1 MTPRNG
7 VSDFCR
13 AKTDVRRNKE
23 DKRTDI
29 PPTAPT
35 SSSLSLV
42 LAPGMSKG
50 KGRSGQS
57 QLDTMVFFRAE
68 LRRGEEEKSFSIFFL
83 NSDDIYREYTKCQRN
98 MEKKIYLITN
108 FFLRNE
114 CYIERIRLL
123 GKFFGGIKER
133 YLCLDPSSR
142 EREMEILRSGR
153 HETFTHER
161 RKIKLYNEYNSN
173 DGSLWN

>member
-7 VSDFCR
+7 VSNFCR

-50 KGRSGQS
+50 KGLRPIPVGYYSGYS
-57 QLDTMVFFRAE
+57 EPSLGEAEKRKVFHI
-68 LRRGEEEKSFSIFFL
+68 FSEF
-83 NSDDIYREYTKCQRN
+83 
-98 MEKKIYLITN
+98 
-108 FFLRNE
+108 
-114 CYIERIRLL
+114 
-123 GKFFGGIKER
+123 
-133 YLCLDPSSR
+133 
-142 EREMEILRSGR
+142 
-153 HETFTHER
+153 
-161 RKIKLYNEYNSN
+161 
-173 DGSLWN
+173 

>member
-50 KGRSGQS
+50 KGRSGHPS
-57 QLDTMVFFRAE
+57 WILWWYFGAE
-68 LRRGEEEKSFSIFFL
+68 LRRGGEVV
-83 NSDDIYREYTKCQRN
+83 
-98 MEKKIYLITN
+98 
-108 FFLRNE
+108 
-114 CYIERIRLL
+114 
-123 GKFFGGIKER
+123 
-133 YLCLDPSSR
+133 
-142 EREMEILRSGR
+142 
-153 HETFTHER
+153 
-161 RKIKLYNEYNSN
+161 
-173 DGSLWN
+173 

>member
-7 VSDFCR
+7 VSNFCR

-50 KGRSGQS
+50 KGLRPIPVGYRV
-57 QLDTMVFFRAE
+57 VFGAE
-68 LRRGEEEKSFSIFFL
+68 LRRGGEVYNRCPFFHEIEA
-83 NSDDIYREYTKCQRN
+83 IYGRTLIMSNKRDKQR
-98 MEKKIYLITN
+98 KISL
-108 FFLRNE
+108 
-114 CYIERIRLL
+114 
-123 GKFFGGIKER
+123 
-133 YLCLDPSSR
+133 
-142 EREMEILRSGR
+142 LRSLFAR
-153 HETFTHER
+153 A
-161 RKIKLYNEYNSN
+161 
-173 DGSLWN
+173 

>member
-1 MTPRNG
+1 MKKWHRKTR

-50 KGRSGQS
+50 KGRSDQS
-57 QLDTMVFFRAE
+57 QLDTMVFSEPSLGEAE
-68 LRRGEEEKSFSIFFL
+68 KLYGCPFFHEIKA
-83 NSDDIYREYTKCQRN
+83 IYGRTLIMSNKRDKQR
-98 MEKKIYLITN
+98 KISL
-108 FFLRNE
+108 
-114 CYIERIRLL
+114 
-123 GKFFGGIKER
+123 
-133 YLCLDPSSR
+133 
-142 EREMEILRSGR
+142 LRSLFARAWNGNFALG
-153 HETFTHER
+153 TTWNLYPW
-161 RKIKLYNEYNSN
+161 KKKLKLYNEYNSN
-173 DGSLWN
+173 DSSLWN

>member
-50 KGRSGQS
+50 KGLRPIPVGYRV
-57 QLDTMVFFRAE
+57 VFGAE
-68 LRRGEEEKSFSIFFL
+68 LRRGGEEKSFPYFF
-83 NSDDIYREYTKCQRN
+83 
-98 MEKKIYLITN
+98 
-108 FFLRNE
+108 
-114 CYIERIRLL
+114 
-123 GKFFGGIKER
+123 
-133 YLCLDPSSR
+133 
-142 EREMEILRSGR
+142 
-153 HETFTHER
+153 
-161 RKIKLYNEYNSN
+161 
-173 DGSLWN
+173 